1 MPQVSEQVEFRNPN
15 LNVIPKDVLLSC
27 KVVQTRKEEIEQK
40 TAQLIADSFEGDP
53 SSVGEKVTQLSP
65 KKKTELELMA
75 KVIVSKALDEPQYC
89 QACVSLASALREL
102 LPALPSLHE
111 GQKIEGFMH
120 ALLDAFQVEFEA
132 ALENSLISGV
142 SRLQAAAQFAG
153 QLYRRELLAKGAA
166 IQIAQDLSVRGH
178 DQCANDLLWCIGI
191 FTEATNQEK
200 AHLCTITE
208 DPYESDGA
216 SSVGRRPSCP

>member
-1 MPQVSEQVEFRNPN
+1 MVHLESQARVS
-15 LNVIPKDVLLSC
+15 D
-27 KVVQTRKEEIEQK
+27 IER
-40 TAQLIADSFEGDP
+40 
-53 SSVGEKVTQLSP
+53 
-65 KKKTELELMA
+65 KTEILIQSTVARDASQLRETLSQIHVKEKHEFGVMA
-75 KVIVSKALDEPQYC
+75 GLIVSKALDEPQYC

-142 SRLQAAAQFAG
+142 RRLQAAAQFAG